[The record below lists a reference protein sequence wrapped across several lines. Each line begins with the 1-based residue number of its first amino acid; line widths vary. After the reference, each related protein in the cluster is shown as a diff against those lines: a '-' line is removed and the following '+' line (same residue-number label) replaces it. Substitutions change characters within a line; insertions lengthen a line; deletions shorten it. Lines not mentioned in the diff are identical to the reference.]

1 MAVKPLGFL
10 RTFGTAAAGAAGA
23 GTGIA
28 TPPTKTLGS
37 KDAGPSETMTCQAVA
52 EMEETSREE
61 DLEPFLLEITG
72 GTIKGIFMR

>member
-23 GTGIA
+23 AGAGTGIA

-37 KDAGPSETMTCQAVA
+37 KEAGPSETMTCQAAV
-52 EMEETSREE
+52 EMEETSSRKG
-61 DLEPFLLEITG
+61 DLEPF
-72 GTIKGIFMR
+72 